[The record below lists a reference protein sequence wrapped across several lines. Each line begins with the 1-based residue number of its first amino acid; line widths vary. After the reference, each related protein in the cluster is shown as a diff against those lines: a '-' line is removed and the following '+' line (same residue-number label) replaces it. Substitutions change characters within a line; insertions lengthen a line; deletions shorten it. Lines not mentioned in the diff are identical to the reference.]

1 MGKYQRIFRAFCIV
15 LTPLILLSS
24 ALVMFTPTSS
34 GASSH
39 REAPLIAYDPQAD
52 TTDVYAFIS
61 PDRNDSVTLIGN
73 WIPLETPYGGPNFHQ
88 FGDDVRY
95 EIHVDNVGD
104 ARSHVTYRFEFQTA
118 TRNVETFLY
127 NTGPINTLDDA
138 DWNVTQT
145 FTVTEIVSPTTGPMV
160 TTTLASGLRTPPVH
174 IGSKSTPNY
183 TPLANAAVHVI
194 QGNAS
199 DPNHIKVFAGQRDDP
214 FFVDLGSV
222 FDLLSL
228 RGQAAPVGYSSGV
241 NVPLDGVS
249 GYNTHTIAIQ
259 VPISRL
265 LATAP
270 QNETVIG
277 VWATSSRRSM
287 RVLSPLGGVAQS
299 GDWVQVSR
307 LGMPLVN
314 EAVIP
319 RALKDA
325 FNGLKPEQDFGLFTS
340 GTPAG
345 NLLQKSVLD
354 PELQRLLNAL
364 YSVPNPGTNRE
375 DILAIFL
382 TGMKTTKP
390 FTVTVGNTAV
400 EVPAGTNVNQ
410 PITVQPAEMLR
421 LNTAPPF
428 RPGGQGSLCANPPN
442 YELGVLGGDVC
453 GFPNGR
459 RLQDDVT
466 DIELLAVAGA
476 AYNVLSSGTFTF
488 NPALVNVLRDRIY
501 QNDKAFMDAFPY
513 VATPHRGQEPSY
525 QIPRYRY
532 LPTLSR

>member
-1 MGKYQRIFRAFCIV
+1 MRIRQLFRALCIV
-15 LTPLILLSS
+15 LTPIMLITSG
-24 ALVMFTPTSS
+24 LVFFAPAQT

-61 PDRNDSVTLIGN
+61 PDRPDSVTLMGN
-73 WIPLETPYGGPNFHQ
+73 WIPLQPPYGGPNFHQ

-104 ARSHVTYRFEFQTA
+104 ARSRIIYRFEFTTT
-118 TRNVETFLY
+118 TRNPETFLY
-127 NTGPINTLDDA
+127 NVGPITTLDDQ
-138 DWNVTQT
+138 DWNVTQVY
-145 FTVTEIVSPTTGPMV
+145 TVTEILSPTTGPMV

-174 IGSKSTPNY
+174 IGSKSTPDY
-183 TPLANAAVHVI
+183 AALANAATYVI
-194 QGNAS
+194 NGNAS
-199 DPNHIKVFAGQRDDP
+199 SPEHIKVFAGQRDDP

-222 FDLLSL
+222 FDLLTL
-228 RGQAAPVGYSSGV
+228 RGQAPPVGYSTGL
-241 NVPLDGVS
+241 NFPIDGVA
-249 GYNTHTIAIQ
+249 GYNVHTIALQ

-265 LATAP
+265 LRNAP
-270 QNETVIG
+270 DGETVIG

-299 GDWVQVSR
+299 GAWVQVSR
-307 LGMPLVN
+307 LSMPLVN

-325 FNGLKPEQDFGLFTS
+325 FNGLQPEQDFGLFTS

-354 PELQRLLNAL
+354 PELQRLLQAL
-364 YSVPNPGTNRE
+364 YGVPNPGTNRT

-390 FTVTVGNTAV
+390 FTITVGDTPTS
-400 EVPAGTNVNQ
+400 VPAGTNVNQ
-410 PITVQPAEMLR
+410 PQTVQPAEMIR
-421 LNTAPPF
+421 LNTAPAF
-428 RPGGQGSLCANPPN
+428 RPGVDGSLCADPPN
-442 YELGVLGGDVC
+442 YALGVLGGDVC

-476 AYNVLSSGTFTF
+476 AYGVLTDDTFNF
-488 NPALVNVLRDRIY
+488 NPALIGVLRDRIDR
-501 QNDKAFMDAFPY
+501 NDKPFLTTFPY
-513 VATPHRGQEPSY
+513 VPLPHRGQEPAY
-525 QIPRYRY
+525 QLPRYTFAPFTAR
-532 LPTLSR
+532 